1 MRYIWALLFKDCMKG
16 EQKQK
21 KEQELGK
28 ELYVLLESNLFLM
41 MTPLKDEKEIGDI
54 EDLFSD
60 EVLNVEI
67 EGKKECVR
75 KSL

>member
-1 MRYIWALLFKDCMKG
+1 MKG

-41 MTPLKDEKEIGDI
+41 MTPLKDEKKLVILRI
-54 EDLFSD
+54 YFQM
-60 EVLNVEI
+60 
-67 EGKKECVR
+67 KY
-75 KSL
+75 